1 MPEKDHNNRK
11 VYTLL
16 EVTKSLQSVI
26 RKTYTS
32 TYWIK
37 AEIAKLNFYPK
48 SGHCYP
54 DLVYKVDGRVKAEM
68 RSIIWRNDFRR
79 LNKAFRDVAKEEL
92 KDGMQIL
99 FRAQVNFHPKY
110 SLSLNILDIEP
121 AFTLGEMAR
130 EKAETISKLKKE
142 RVFMLNKQLPFPL
155 LPKKL
160 AVISVSTSKGYH
172 DFVNIL
178 ENNRYGFQISHDLFS
193 ALLQGDRCAVS
204 IGQQLD
210 AIESQKTQ
218 YDAVAIIR
226 GGGGDVGLNAYDDLE
241 LSRRVARF
249 PIPVISGIGHSTNE
263 TVVEMVAHMNKIT
276 PTDVAY
282 YILGK
287 FQDLYFDLIN
297 LKKQLLSQTQKQI
310 DSHHQT
316 LDNLQALFSMK
327 ALHFTKKQKSLLDA
341 YGKTLSKDVTRQLHD
356 AEKQLRSYS
365 SSIGKGV
372 KINISARAK
381 AVAQISSDIRKAAR
395 QQVSNNHQKLATAE
409 TKIRLLDPQNI
420 LKRGYSLTYKN
431 GKLLRN
437 ISEIQ
442 EAEIVTTKLM
452 NGTFE
457 SEIKSK
463 TDE

>member
-1 MPEKDHNNRK
+1 MPEKDADNRK

-54 DLVYKVDGRVKAEM
+54 DLVYKVDGKVKAEM
-68 RSIIWRNDFRR
+68 RSIIWRTDFRR
-79 LNKAFRDVAKEEL
+79 LNRAFREVAKEEL

-99 FRAQVNFHPKY
+99 FRAQVSFHPKY

-130 EKAETISKLKKE
+130 EKAETISRLKKE
-142 RVFMLNKQLPFPL
+142 GIFMLNKQLSFPL

-172 DFVNIL
+172 DFINIL
-178 ENNRYGFQISHDLFS
+178 EKNRYGFKISHDLFS
-193 ALLQGDRCAVS
+193 ALLQGDRCALS

-210 AIESQKTQ
+210 AIESQKSE

-282 YILGK
+282 FILGK

-297 LKKQLLSQTQKQI
+297 QKEQLISQAQKQV
-310 DSHHQT
+310 DSQRQT
-316 LDNLQALFSMK
+316 LENLQAMFSMK
-327 ALHFTKKQKSLLDA
+327 VFYFTRKNKSLLDA
-341 YGKTLSKDVTRQLHD
+341 YGKTISKDISRQLHD
-356 AEKQLRSYS
+356 AEKQLRTYS
-365 SSIGKGV
+365 TSIRRGV
-372 KINISARAK
+372 EINISIRTKTVSQHSA
-381 AVAQISSDIRKAAR
+381 DIRKAAR
-395 QQVSNNHQKLATAE
+395 QQVSQNHQRLATAE
-409 TKIRLLDPQNI
+409 TKIKLLDPQNI
-420 LKRGYSLTYKN
+420 FRRGYSLTYKN
-431 GKLLRN
+431 GKLLKN
-437 ISEIQ
+437 INEIK
-442 EAEIVTTKLM
+442 EGETVTTKLM

-463 TDE
+463 TNE

>member
-1 MPEKDHNNRK
+1 MHEKDHNNRK

-99 FRAQVNFHPKY
+99 FRAQVSFHPKY

-130 EKAETISKLKKE
+130 EKAETISRLKKE
-142 RVFMLNKQLPFPL
+142 SVFMLNKQLTFPL

-172 DFVNIL
+172 DFLNIL
-178 ENNRYGFQISHDLFS
+178 QKNPYGFQISHDLFS

-210 AIESQKTQ
+210 AIEVQKSE

-297 LKKQLLSQTQKQI
+297 LKKQLLSQTQKQVE
-310 DSHHQT
+310 SHHQK

-327 ALHFTKKQKSLLDA
+327 ALHFTQKQKSLLDS
-341 YGKTLSKDVTRQLHD
+341 YSRTITKDITRQLHTHD
-356 AEKQLRSYS
+356 KQLRTYS
-365 SSIGKGV
+365 ASIRRGV
-372 KINISARAK
+372 KFNISSRSK
-381 AVAQISSDIRKAAR
+381 VFAQISADIRKAAR
-395 QQVSNNHQKLATAE
+395 QQVSQDHQKLATAE
-409 TKIRLLDPQNI
+409 TKIKLLNPQNI
-420 LKRGYSLTYKN
+420 LNRGYSLTYKN
-431 GKLLRN
+431 GKLLKN
-437 ISEIQ
+437 INEIK
-442 EAEIVTTKLM
+442 EGDTVTTKLI

-463 TDE
+463 ANE